1 MNIQAMM
8 KQAQQLQKNMV
19 EEKKKIDEMEF
30 EGKSSFVTVVVNGT
44 KKVKKITIDNESLD
58 EDEIEILED
67 IIQVAM
73 NEALDKVDKETEKR
87 LGKYTQG
94 MPGLF

>member
-58 EDEIEILED
+58 KNEIEILED

>member
-19 EEKKKIDEMEF
+19 EEKKKIDEMKF

-44 KKVKKITIDNESLD
+44 KKVKKITIDNDSLD
-58 EDEIEILED
+58 KDEIEILED
-67 IIQVAM
+67 MIQVAM

>member
-1 MNIQAMM
+1 M
-8 KQAQQLQKNMV
+8 K
-19 EEKKKIDEMEF
+19 
-30 EGKSSFVTVVVNGT
+30 
-44 KKVKKITIDNESLD
+44 
-58 EDEIEILED
+58 IEILED